1 MDRYEEESVP
11 KVLMPIGDAAEVLDT
26 LYAFYRV
33 REEYQVV
40 VAGPERRIYPLVMHE
55 IPPGWDITRE
65 SPGYHLASE
74 IAFSDVVPDEYC
86 GLFLTGGRA
95 PEYLRYD
102 KDLLRIVRHFFDT
115 GKPVCVVCHGVEI
128 LGAARVIDGK
138 RMATVAKCQLD
149 IELCGAVFVNEA
161 CVRDGN
167 MVSGR
172 TWNDQH
178 RYMPEFMRMLAKE
191 VAGNARAQSPLASTV
206 LRG

>member
-1 MDRYEEESVP
+1 MP

-26 LYAFYRV
+26 LYAYYRI
-33 REEYQVV
+33 REEYQAV
-40 VAGPERRIYPLVMHE
+40 VAGPERRVYPLVMHE

-65 SPGYHLASE
+65 SPGYHLPSE
-74 IAFSDVVPDEYC
+74 VAFSEVVPEDYC

-95 PEYLRYD
+95 PEYLRYNE
-102 KDLLRIVRHFFDT
+102 DLLGIVRHFFDT

-128 LGAARVIDGK
+128 LAAAGVIQGK

-149 IELCGAVFVNEA
+149 IELCGAVFVNEG

-178 RYMPEFMRMLAKE
+178 LYMPEFMRMVAAE
-191 VAGNARAQSPLASTV
+191 VARNTGAQSSLAST
-206 LRG
+206 LRRG

>member
-1 MDRYEEESVP
+1 MP

-26 LYAFYRV
+26 LYAYYRI
-33 REEYQVV
+33 REEYQAV

-65 SPGYHLASE
+65 SPGYHFASE
-74 IAFSDVVPDEYC
+74 IAFSEVVPEDYS

-102 KDLLRIVRHFFDT
+102 QDLLRIVRHFFDA
-115 GKPVCVVCHGVEI
+115 GKPVCVVCHGAEI
-128 LGAARVIDGK
+128 LAAARVIQGR

-149 IELCGAVFVNEA
+149 IELCGAVFVNEG

-178 RYMPEFMRMLAKE
+178 LYLPEFMRM
-191 VAGNARAQSPLASTV
+191 VAREIARNAGVELSLASAAP
-206 LRG
+206 RG

>member
-1 MDRYEEESVP
+1 MP

-26 LYAFYRV
+26 LYAYYRI
-33 REEYQVV
+33 REEHQAV

-65 SPGYHLASE
+65 SAGYHLASE
-74 IAFSDVVPDEYC
+74 IAFSEVVPEEYT

-102 KDLLRIVRHFFDT
+102 QDLLRIVHHFFDT

-128 LGAARVIDGK
+128 LAAARVIQGK

-149 IELCGAVFVNEA
+149 IELCGAVFVNEG
-161 CVRDGN
+161 CVRTGN

-178 RYMPEFMRMLAKE
+178 LYMPEFMRM
-191 VAGNARAQSPLASTV
+191 VAQEAARAGCAASPLVSAAH
-206 LRG
+206 